1 MFKCFPIPFCNR
13 NLEQIDKRHCNLTT
27 VPDDVLRY
35 TRTLEELLL
44 DANQLQDLPKGV
56 YRLTQLRRLT
66 FSDNE
71 IQYISPEIG
80 QLVNLEE
87 LDCSRNDIA
96 EIPDNIRHCRLLQRL
111 DCSGNPL
118 ANNLPAGI
126 IHLRQLCQLT
136 LNDVSLAELPRDIG
150 SLSNLRLLE
159 IRENLLKVLPDSLV
173 QLPKLESL
181 DLGSNV
187 IEQLPNHMGNLQSLK
202 ELWLDSNEI
211 HELPADIGRLK
222 RLQCLDVSENKLT
235 YLPEE
240 IGDLE
245 SLTNLELSSNQIESL
260 PSTIGQ
266 LKHRLLILKINSNS
280 LTKLCEEIGQCLALT
295 ELILTENALTELPVT
310 IGNLKK
316 LSNLNVDRNQL
327 THLPVEIS
335 GCESLGMLSLRDNRV
350 TQIPSE
356 LSKLKHLHVLDL
368 SGNRLLNLPCTLLEC
383 DLKAI
388 WLAENQAHPML
399 KFATDIDAATGEK
412 VITCYLLPQQQY
424 TTSSMENL
432 LNASKS
438 QNLNNEQAK
447 VLQVST
453 SPTAEHHESK
463 SPSPIDDRHERT
475 GSVKFADQSDE
486 GKESS
491 LQRHNTPHPKDLRT
505 WRNKIAKKFHV
516 TDGNLLHHEH
526 HPYQPNA
533 NKHGQRDSTQTSL
546 SSQQSMSSTNHQHKI
561 TIDPS
566 NHIHESI
573 DYVPPEI
580 SADHQDSD
588 DEDDEHAGEQVQYIE
603 KHVEFTDEIH
613 NNEETTKDHQHQQKL
628 HRRDTPHH
636 LKNKRIINKN
646 NDAVSFDKI
655 LSHSSTKSSLTSPG
669 KDVCLQKENQS
680 RSSSIQVNT
689 RPMTFNKEQIT
700 INIRRPPNTG
710 LGISIAG
717 GSGSTPFKD
726 NDDGIFL
733 TKINE
738 EGPASQAG
746 LLVGDKLLSVNG
758 ISLVN
763 AEHSDAVA
771 ALKKAGDNIEMIIM
785 REILQ
790 SSDDYNENNNIKE
803 GEKFSTVIQRNEKK
817 GGNFGFSVAGGN
829 QTITTNGSGNE
840 NLYVSRV
847 NNQDKISPLA
857 VGDRLLSINGYD
869 TGSISHDQA
878 IDIINNGGH
887 NVELVVY
894 REKFTNG
901 NQNMISTTNIDNTI
915 EEARVSKGNGP
926 MGLSIVG
933 GTDQACPPFGLNQR
947 GVFVSKILPN
957 GSASRTNLRIGD
969 RILKVNNRDVS
980 QATHLEAVEAL
991 LQPTSEVILLVHH
1004 DPQPAGLKEVTL
1016 TRHTGEP
1023 LGIRINGGVDGKRVN
1038 PDDPEDDG
1046 IFVTEVK
1053 DGSPA
1058 SGILTVGTRILE
1070 AFNNTFH
1077 NRWLCFSHKSLSTSS
1092 KSSSLIMTID
1102 YSIEDYCETNL
1113 DDMINF
1119 NGTVSYD
1126 KSSKIKNS
1134 RSSEYLRKTLR
1145 QRNKKQTK
1153 SNILPKL
1160 FHKKNK
1166 IIKEK
1171 EDLTCTQQILV
1182 PMSTS
1187 KHVISTSFSE
1197 TSLSSSKDIKQLALP
1212 EPPLIIP
1219 VEIIVTPE
1227 PSYKSLSHNPPS
1239 PISTHKSS
1247 VPQSNTSSS
1256 NYHLKSSLNYSQYSF
1271 EEGTFDKDCPY
1282 CSGEDELSIKTDS
1295 NHRSVQEI
1303 SQRSFNILHAS
1314 EVYLSSNNSMN
1325 EQCDSSSVLSA
1336 EYATI
1341 DETKQLHSCEINEIM
1356 QAIHS
1361 TFDNNYNQRDEILDA
1376 LASSLEHVAEETSS
1390 ILQDEEDILT
1400 DMNIP
1405 EPAQGLDQ
1413 IFVRAVIYEIMMR
1426 LLSFHLL
1433 VLITTNEVNNQSL
1446 FGARLDDAQKW
1457 LSIPSETIH
1466 LLICH
1471 GFKIK
1476 EVNLVSPTKSSK
1488 PIDTNRSSLTQQS
1501 NSPIPPARQNGVSSS
1516 HNVSLSPKVTNPV
1529 YANTNNKQQISPQPP
1544 PVPVKPKY
1552 RTSNTQFMPINGGN
1566 HKQKPQQQPSQ
1577 NGFEIDESDFS
1588 VTESERSFKDKKKF
1602 FESGFKDSGPKP
1614 KPRQFKYINEHEL
1627 LQMKQE
1633 EDQKV
1638 KTMSPTELLQSRAMY
1653 AGDINDS
1660 ELMQT
1665 TLSQYQTPNYLAKP
1679 EDDQTDED
1687 ITQQQQTG
1695 KLPSTTR
1702 MHSHERDTASA
1713 HTMPSKLTI
1722 DNSGMN

>member
-669 KDVCLQKENQS
+669 KDS

-1413 IFVRAVIYEIMMR
+1413 IFVRAV
-1426 LLSFHLL
+1426 
-1433 VLITTNEVNNQSL
+1433 NNQSL

-1614 KPRQFKYINEHEL
+1614 KQSERSFKDKKKFFESGFKDSGPKPKPRQFKYINEHEL